1 MDANTGGAI
10 LGLLA
15 ALAGG
20 LLSAKVGWSTM
31 NDPLLSVGRGLRA
44 LSLSGFGGDLLAWL
58 VVLLVSGAP
67 LLLLIRIGKK
77 GRGMEDLLLGLMAP
91 VIFCWLFYL
100 ANPTQLGETAAQI
113 FPLAGGCTVLS
124 MGAAWLVLKL
134 LRGLDGAPTQRLA
147 AAFGALLSGC
157 ALLCAFSV
165 AYGGAAG
172 VAAQWAQVVEGNT
185 DLGGLTL
192 PVLIALGVLDHAPGL
207 LVAVTMVWG
216 SELAPVL
223 GGNAAPGLL
232 VAVTM
237 VWGSE
242 LASVLGGGTFD
253 QAGAELC
260 GRVALACKTAAQA
273 TVTLTV
279 FANLLQQALVGEL
292 LSASFSITLPLFS
305 LAASAGLFLLCRCL
319 QRGAVLQEDNDSII

>member
-1 MDANTGGAI
+1 MKKKLWMLTGGAI

-20 LLSAKVGWSTM
+20 LLSAKTGWSTM

-172 VAAQWAQVVEGNT
+172 VAAQWAWVVEGNT
-185 DLGGLTL
+185 NPGGLTL
-192 PVLIALGVLDHAPGL
+192 PVLIVLGVL
-207 LVAVTMVWG
+207 
-216 SELAPVL
+216 
-223 GGNAAPGLL
+223 NAAPGLL
-232 VAVTM
+232 VAETM

-279 FANLLQQALVGEL
+279 FANLLQLALVGEL

>member
-1 MDANTGGAI
+1 MKKKLWMLTGGAI

-20 LLSAKVGWSTM
+20 LLSAKTGWSTM
-31 NDPLLSVGRGLRA
+31 NDPILSVGRGLRV

-192 PVLIALGVLDHAPGL
+192 PVLIVLGVL
-207 LVAVTMVWG
+207 
-216 SELAPVL
+216 
-223 GGNAAPGLL
+223 NAAPGLL

-279 FANLLQQALVGEL
+279 FANLLQLALVGEL

>member
-1 MDANTGGAI
+1 MKKKLWMLTGGAI

-20 LLSAKVGWSTM
+20 LLSAKTGWSTM

-58 VVLLVSGAP
+58 VVLLVSGVP

-172 VAAQWAQVVEGNT
+172 VAAQWAWVVEGNT
-185 DLGGLTL
+185 NPGGLTL
-192 PVLIALGVLDHAPGL
+192 PVLIVLGVL
-207 LVAVTMVWG
+207 
-216 SELAPVL
+216 
-223 GGNAAPGLL
+223 NAAPGLL

-253 QAGAELC
+253 QAGAALC

-279 FANLLQQALVGEL
+279 FANLLQLALVGEL

>member
-1 MDANTGGAI
+1 MKKKLWMLTGGAI
-10 LGLLA
+10 LGLRA

-20 LLSAKVGWSTM
+20 LLSAKAGWSTM
-31 NDPLLSVGRGLRA
+31 NDPILSVGRGLRV

-185 DLGGLTL
+185 NPGGLTL
-192 PVLIALGVLDHAPGL
+192 PVLIVLGVL
-207 LVAVTMVWG
+207 
-216 SELAPVL
+216 
-223 GGNAAPGLL
+223 NAAPGLL

-279 FANLLQQALVGEL
+279 FANLLQLALVGEL

>member
-1 MDANTGGAI
+1 MKKKLWMLTGGAI

-20 LLSAKVGWSTM
+20 LLSAKTGWSTM
-31 NDPLLSVGRGLRA
+31 NDPILSVGRGLRV

-185 DLGGLTL
+185 NPGGLTL
-192 PVLIALGVLDHAPGL
+192 PVLIVLGVL
-207 LVAVTMVWG
+207 
-216 SELAPVL
+216 
-223 GGNAAPGLL
+223 NAAPGLL

-279 FANLLQQALVGEL
+279 FANLLQLALVGEL

>member
-1 MDANTGGAI
+1 MKKKLWMLTGGAI

-20 LLSAKVGWSTM
+20 LLSAKAGWSTM
-31 NDPLLSVGRGLRA
+31 NDPLLSVGRGLRV

-172 VAAQWAQVVEGNT
+172 VAAQWAWVVEGNT
-185 DLGGLTL
+185 NPGGLTL
-192 PVLIALGVLDHAPGL
+192 PVLIVLGVL
-207 LVAVTMVWG
+207 
-216 SELAPVL
+216 
-223 GGNAAPGLL
+223 NAAPGLL

-260 GRVALACKTAAQA
+260 GRVAMACKTAAQA

-279 FANLLQQALVGEL
+279 FANLLQLALVGEL

>member
-1 MDANTGGAI
+1 MKKKLWMLTGGAI

-20 LLSAKVGWSTM
+20 LLSAKAGWSTM
-31 NDPLLSVGRGLRA
+31 NDPILSVGRGLRV

-185 DLGGLTL
+185 NPGGLTL
-192 PVLIALGVLDHAPGL
+192 PVLIVLGVL
-207 LVAVTMVWG
+207 
-216 SELAPVL
+216 
-223 GGNAAPGLL
+223 NAAPGLL

-279 FANLLQQALVGEL
+279 FANLLQLALVGEL

-305 LAASAGLFLLCRCL
+305 LAASARLFLLCRCL
-319 QRGAVLQEDNDSII
+319 QRGAVLQ

>member
-1 MDANTGGAI
+1 MKKKLWMLTGGAI

-20 LLSAKVGWSTM
+20 LLSAKTGWSTM

-185 DLGGLTL
+185 NPGGLTL
-192 PVLIALGVLDHAPGL
+192 PVLIVLGVL
-207 LVAVTMVWG
+207 
-216 SELAPVL
+216 
-223 GGNAAPGLL
+223 NAAPGLL

-279 FANLLQQALVGEL
+279 FANLLQLALVGEL
-292 LSASFSITLPLFS
+292 LSASISITLPLFS

>member
-1 MDANTGGAI
+1 MKKKRWMLAGGAA
-10 LGLLA
+10 LGLLL

-20 LLSAKVGWSTM
+20 LLSAGAGWSTV

-58 VVLLVSGAP
+58 AVLLVSGAP
-67 LLLLIRIGKK
+67 LALLPLRMEAES
-77 GRGMEDLLLGLMAP
+77 RGAEDLLLALMAP

-100 ANPTQLGETAAQI
+100 ANPTRLGEIAAHI

-134 LRGLDGAPTQRLA
+134 LRGLDGAPTRRLA

-165 AYGGAAG
+165 AYGGAVG

-185 DLGGLTL
+185 DPGGLTL
-192 PVLIALGVLDHAPGL
+192 LVLI
-207 LVAVTMVWG
+207 
-216 SELAPVL
+216 VL
-223 GGNAAPGLL
+223 GALNAAPGLL
-232 VAVTM
+232 MAVTM
-237 VWGSE
+237 AWGSE

-253 QAGAELC
+253 QAGVELC
-260 GRVALACKTAAQA
+260 GRAALACKAAAQA

-279 FANLLQQALVGEL
+279 FVNLFQLALVGEL
-292 LSASFSITLPLFS
+292 LSVSFSITLPLFS

-319 QRGAVLQEDNDSII
+319 QRGAALQEDSDSII

>member
-1 MDANTGGAI
+1 MKKKLWMLTGGAI

-20 LLSAKVGWSTM
+20 LLSAKAGWSTM
-31 NDPLLSVGRGLRA
+31 NDPILSVGRGLRA

-185 DLGGLTL
+185 NPGGLTL
-192 PVLIALGVLDHAPGL
+192 PVLIVLGVL
-207 LVAVTMVWG
+207 
-216 SELAPVL
+216 
-223 GGNAAPGLL
+223 NAAPGLL

-279 FANLLQQALVGEL
+279 FANLLQLALVGEL

>member
-1 MDANTGGAI
+1 MKKKLWMLTGGAI

-20 LLSAKVGWSTM
+20 LLSAKTGWSTM

-172 VAAQWAQVVEGNT
+172 VAAQWAWVVEGNT
-185 DLGGLTL
+185 NPGGLTL
-192 PVLIALGVLDHAPGL
+192 PVLIVLGVL
-207 LVAVTMVWG
+207 
-216 SELAPVL
+216 
-223 GGNAAPGLL
+223 NAAPGLL

-279 FANLLQQALVGEL
+279 FANLLQLALVGEL